1 MPDYEI
7 RLFNADGTLAVVHM
21 SHHDSDEDAIAQ
33 ARNLIGGHARYEI
46 RCGNHELATAR
57 R

>member
-7 RLFNADGTLAVVHM
+7 RFFDRDGKLAVVHM
-21 SHHDSDEDAIAQ
+21 SHHDCDEDATTQ
-33 ARNLIGGHARYEI
+33 ARNLLGDHARYEI
-46 RCGNHELATAR
+46 RCGNRALATAR

>member
-7 RLFNADGTLAVVHM
+7 RFFNADGSLAVVHM
-21 SHHDSDEDAIAQ
+21 TSHESDEEAHSH
-33 ARNLIGGHARYEI
+33 ARRLKGGHHRYEI
-46 RCGNHELATAR
+46 HRGGQMLRER

>member
-7 RLFNADGTLAVVHM
+7 RLFHADGTLAVVHV
-21 SHHDSDEDAIAQ
+21 SHHPSDDEAHSH
-33 ARNLIGGHARYEI
+33 ARRVKSDHARYEL
-46 RCGNHELATAR
+46 RRDGAVLHEER

>member
-7 RLFNADGTLAVVHM
+7 RLFHADGSLAVVHV
-21 SHHDSDEDAIAQ
+21 SHHESDEEAHSQ
-33 ARNLIGGHARYEI
+33 ARRVKSDHARYELH
-46 RCGNHELATAR
+46 RAGSVMHER

>member
-7 RLFNADGTLAVVHM
+7 RLFHADGTLALVHV
-21 SHHDSDEDAIAQ
+21 SHHDSDDDAVAH
-33 ARNLIGGHARYEI
+33 AKGLKGDYSRVEVRRGGLPV
-46 RCGNHELATAR
+46 NQR

>member
-7 RLFNADGTLAVVHM
+7 RLFNADGTLAIVHM
-21 SHHDSDEDAIAQ
+21 SHHDSDDDAVAQ
-33 ARNLIGGHARYEI
+33 ARGLIGGHARYEI
-46 RCGNHELATAR
+46 RCGNRELATGR

>member
-7 RLFNADGTLAVVHM
+7 RFFDADGKLAVVHM
-21 SHHDSDEDAIAQ
+21 SHHHSDEEAVAQ
-33 ARNLIGGHARYEI
+33 ARGLLGDHARYEI
-46 RCGNHELATAR
+46 RCGNRALAIAR

>member
-7 RLFNADGTLAVVHM
+7 RLFHTDGTLAVVHM
-21 SHHDSDEDAIAQ
+21 SHYTSDEEAHSH
-33 ARNLIGGHARYEI
+33 ARRLKGDHARYELQ
-46 RCGNHELATAR
+46 RGGETLRER